1 MNNEINNE
9 LNEMEVN
16 DAETSDIFEEEVNLT
31 RSESR
36 EQAFMLLFSKS
47 FDDEPLEE
55 TIDDNSEMF
64 VGGVCAY
71 AQAVVSGIED
81 KHEEIDEIIASHL
94 KKGWTLSRISKP
106 SLAILRLAI
115 YEMKYLDNVPQ
126 SVSINEA
133 VELAKKYTI
142 DESKFVN
149 GILGTY
155 SREFSGKSE
164 K

>member
-1 MNNEINNE
+1 
-9 LNEMEVN
+9 
-16 DAETSDIFEEEVNLT
+16 
-31 RSESR
+31 
-36 EQAFMLLFSKS
+36 
-47 FDDEPLEE
+47 
-55 TIDDNSEMF
+55 MF
-64 VGGVCAY
+64 VGGVCTY

-133 VELAKKYTI
+133 VELAKIYGGENSYRFI
-142 DESKFVN
+142 N
-149 GILGTY
+149 GLLDQAL
-155 SREFSGKSE
+155 KE

>member
-1 MNNEINNE
+1 MI
-9 LNEMEVN
+9 LKLMIFLRKRLILQEV
-16 DAETSDIFEEEVNLT
+16 S
-31 RSESR
+31 RESR
-36 EQAFMLLFSKS
+36 LLCFCSQS
-47 FDDEPLEE
+47 LL
-55 TIDDNSEMF
+55 TMF
-64 VGGVCAY
+64 IGGVCAY

>member
-1 MNNEINNE
+1 M
-9 LNEMEVN
+9 
-16 DAETSDIFEEEVNLT
+16 
-31 RSESR
+31 
-36 EQAFMLLFSKS
+36 SKS
-47 FDDEPLEE
+47 KLAGCDAVGKQIAQSSRKENSNPFIYIHFFAQN
-55 TIDDNSEMF
+55 IDSIRNKRTGNSH
-64 VGGVCAY
+64 GKGVCAY

>member
-1 MNNEINNE
+1 MSAR
-9 LNEMEVN
+9 LP
-16 DAETSDIFEEEVNLT
+16 
-31 RSESR
+31 RSFRPGTAISVR
-36 EQAFMLLFSKS
+36 S
-47 FDDEPLEE
+47 P
-55 TIDDNSEMF
+55 
-64 VGGVCAY
+64 
-71 AQAVVSGIED
+71 
-81 KHEEIDEIIASHL
+81 HRPHPEEIDEIIASHL

-106 SLAILRLAI
+106 SLAILRLAV

-155 SREFSGKSE
+155 SREISGKSE